1 MGTRNAEER
10 RKAAGK
16 HGGHADGSGKEGQ
29 AAGQDGLAAVL
40 QRLLGS
46 FLRGAAIAAL
56 LVITGGHQDGVVH
69 SRAQLDGTDDDA
81 GDEGQLG
88 TGEVRDAH
96 IDGDGGLDAGNQ
108 QHRDGQA
115 PEGDQDDGS
124 DCHDRSVPCVGSVK
138 MNSNPM
144 KNNFGL

>member
-1 MGTRNAEER
+1 M
-10 RKAAGK
+10 
-16 HGGHADGSGKEGQ
+16 
-29 AAGQDGLAAVL
+29 L

-46 FLRGAAIAAL
+46 FPRGAAIAAL

-69 SRAQLDGTDDDA
+69 CRAQLDGANDDA

-88 TGEVRDAH
+88 TGEVRDTH
-96 IDGDGGLDAGNQ
+96 INGDGGLDAGNQ

-124 DCHDRSVPCVGSVK
+124 DCHDRPDVDVLEIHVRNLDQILGHGTLAGDDTVGV
-138 MNSNPM
+138 NRLDEVVHL
-144 KNNFGL
+144 G